1 MREVIITSFYKDLTR
16 KAAFSKGWSWLKF
29 NNLGLT
35 LGTKLRFYTSVR
47 KGLKLRVREFC
58 GLIPTFVGVTGEKL
72 VRGGGGDF
80 LLASPP
86 LSISSV
92 ILLVARIRP
101 MVKHHKVTKYYDQ
114 ACRISE

>member
-86 LSISSV
+86 PLDIECYFTCGANQTYGKTPQSYK
-92 ILLVARIRP
+92 IL
-101 MVKHHKVTKYYDQ
+101 
-114 ACRISE
+114 